1 MLYVLYCIICRV
13 CTVQYSIILPYNI
26 QYKMYVQ
33 IILTLLSDG
42 GCMYIVLDTADKSLI
57 MVTAGGGGY

>member
-1 MLYVLYCIICRV
+1 
-13 CTVQYSIILPYNI
+13 
-26 QYKMYVQ
+26 MYVQ

-57 MVTAGGGGY
+57 MVTAGGGATDRYLSQNPYGFLLLIKY